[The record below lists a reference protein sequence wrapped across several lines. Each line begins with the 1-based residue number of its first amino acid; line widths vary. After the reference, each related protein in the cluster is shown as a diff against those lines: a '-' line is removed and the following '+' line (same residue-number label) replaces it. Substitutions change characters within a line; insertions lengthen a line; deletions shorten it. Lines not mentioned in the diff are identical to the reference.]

1 MHGILEDYIL
11 VYVQNSWV
19 FKCEQFKSIDQSNKA
34 EVFRIKYKFSM
45 VFYLEMGRVTKQEC
59 ESLELQEWRINVHDI
74 ETCRTVSRKLK
85 DRLSL
90 NK

>member
-1 MHGILEDYIL
+1 
-11 VYVQNSWV
+11 
-19 FKCEQFKSIDQSNKA
+19 
-34 EVFRIKYKFSM
+34 M

>member
-1 MHGILEDYIL
+1 
-11 VYVQNSWV
+11 
-19 FKCEQFKSIDQSNKA
+19 
-34 EVFRIKYKFSM
+34 
-45 VFYLEMGRVTKQEC
+45 MGRVTKQEC

-90 NK
+90 NKIEWFGYKLQRFE